1 MGGATGKFI
10 YRNLANAT
18 SLLGVLPLVILFLD
32 DGYRYVILLIIFNNF
47 IDDLD
52 GVLAAKLNIRSRFG
66 ADLDNVCDA
75 VAHISLA
82 LAVGAH
88 FGSFLIVA
96 SAIAAGSILI
106 RIVSRLQPTA
116 SEERGSQ
123 TNELMRHML
132 FALLLAGQF
141 NFNPEYIL
149 TAVFLIHAVSM
160 LVPYKMPHPIIDAA
174 KSATMLGLV
183 NATLVL
189 AWLVP
194 SVTPIISIAFLVAYL
209 YSFFVGSITRAKV
222 LSPALTEIQVTLK
235 PSLMRPPT

>member
-1 MGGATGKFI
+1 MVGVLGNFV

-32 DGYRYVILLIIFNNF
+32 DGYKYVVPLIIFNNF
-47 IDDLD
+47 VDDLD

-88 FGSFLIVA
+88 FGSLLIVA
-96 SAIAAGSILI
+96 SAVAAGSILL
-106 RIVSRLQPTA
+106 RIVTRLNSKAAEGT
-116 SEERGSQ
+116 GSQ

-141 NFNPEYIL
+141 DFSPEYIL
-149 TAVFLIHAVSM
+149 VAVFLMHSVTM
-160 LVPYKMPHPIIDAA
+160 LVPHPMPHPIIDQANT
-174 KSATMLGLV
+174 ATMLGIV
-183 NATLVL
+183 NVTLVV

-194 SVTPIISIAFLVAYL
+194 FATPIITAAFVAAYIF
-209 YSFFVGSITRAKV
+209 SFIVGLVGSRNKLAVIV
-222 LSPALTEIQVTLK
+222 LP
-235 PSLMRPPT
+235 